1 MFLFLRLSVFLSR
14 PFHFPRLHWQCP
26 ILLHVQEE
34 RLQASV
40 WTCSRS
46 GHGTLAQA
54 AASRLPLW
62 G

>member
-1 MFLFLRLSVFLSR
+1 MFLFLHLSVFLSR
-14 PFHFPRLHWQCP
+14 PFHWQCP

-40 WTCSRS
+40 WTCNRR

-62 G
+62 R